1 VKKQGDRSAAMRQAQ
16 AHVTVDIR
24 GLIAPITLLKVE
36 EILAGMVPGQV
47 MDVLGDDEE
56 TRVDLISIVNNSG
69 HELISINDQKENF
82 RLLIRKGTP
91 DGQ

>member
-1 VKKQGDRSAAMRQAQ
+1 MRQAQ

-69 HELISINDQKENF
+69 HELISINDQTENF

-91 DGQ
+91 DRQ

>member
-1 VKKQGDRSAAMRQAQ
+1 MKQGQ

-36 EILAGMVPGQV
+36 EILSGMVPGQV

-69 HELISINDQKENF
+69 HELISINDQTENF

-91 DGQ
+91 DRQ

>member
-1 VKKQGDRSAAMRQAQ
+1 MKQAQ

-69 HELISINDQKENF
+69 HELISINDQPENF
-82 RLLIRKGTP
+82 RLLIRKGTL